1 MNDVKSDLVFPYGQA
16 KCSGSIKLQVD
27 DFKVVEQLG
36 FDFTGAGEHLF
47 LYIQK
52 TGLTTHELINLIAEK
67 LSVPARQIG
76 YSGLKDK
83 HAITRQWLSVQL
95 PGCKQIPDITETDQF
110 QILQTH
116 WHDRKLRVGVH
127 KSNQFDIKVRNVT
140 GNDSQLS
147 STIESIRCY
156 GFANYFGEQRFGA
169 RGDNVE
175 QALRILN
182 NRHKSKRMTRTK
194 RSLLISSLRSELYN
208 RILSKRISREIWQQ
222 PIDGDVFVLA
232 GSQSVFAESLS
243 SEINR
248 RYREFDIHSG
258 VSLFGTGDSRLSLSA
273 MDIEN
278 EIFAANAE
286 ICETLLN
293 QNLKRSFRANRAVTK
308 NLEVQYF
315 PEQAEIHIQV
325 ELKKG
330 SYLTTLLNHFVS
342 LT

>member
-16 KCSGSIKLQVD
+16 TCSGKIKLQAD

-52 TGLTTHELINLIAEK
+52 TGLTTHELINLIADE

-83 HAITRQWLSVQL
+83 QAVTRQWISVQL

-116 WHDRKLRVGVH
+116 WHDKKLRVGVH
-127 KSNQFDIKVRNVT
+127 KSNQFDITVRNITGDVT
-140 GNDSQLS
+140 GLTS
-147 STIESIRCY
+147 SVENLKRY

-169 RGDNVE
+169 KGDNVE

-194 RSLLISSLRSELYN
+194 KSLLISSLRSELFN
-208 RILSKRISREIWQQ
+208 QILSKRISQEIWQQ
-222 PIDGDVFVLA
+222 PVDGDVFILA
-232 GSQSVFAESLS
+232 GSQSVFVEPLS
-243 SEINR
+243 SEISR
-248 RYREFDIHSG
+248 RYQEFDIHSG
-258 VSLFGTGDSRLSLSA
+258 VSLFGKGDSRLSLLA
-273 MDIEN
+273 LDIEN
-278 EIFAANAE
+278 EIFTANAE

-293 QNLKRSFRANRAVTK
+293 QNLKRSFRANRVVAK
-308 NLEVQYF
+308 NLEYQYF
-315 PEQAEIHIQV
+315 PELAKIHIQV
-325 ELKKG
+325 ELVKG
-330 SYLTTLLNHFVS
+330 SYLTTLLNHFIT
-342 LT
+342 LI